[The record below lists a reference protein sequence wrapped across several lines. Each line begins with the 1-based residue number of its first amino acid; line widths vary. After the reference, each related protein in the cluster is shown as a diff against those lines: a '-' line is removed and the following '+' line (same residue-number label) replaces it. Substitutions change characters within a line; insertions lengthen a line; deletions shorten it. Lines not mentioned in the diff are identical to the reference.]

1 MATFLNFNRPV
12 ITTMLK
18 GDNTGTLINEIKAA
32 KEEGTDAF
40 CFEIEIMK
48 KECRTESD
56 FKDIFSAMGDKPAYI
71 TNYRRGNVC
80 EYEQS
85 DEELT
90 EEMLLALDCGAT
102 LFDIRGDLYDP
113 CPLEI
118 TYDETAI
125 KRQMKLVDTVH
136 KMGKEVL
143 MSTHT
148 LKYMSE
154 AEVLKIAKAQEARG
168 VDIAKVVT
176 AGETEGEEYSNLATT
191 LKLREELKI
200 PYLFLSI
207 GANCKK
213 HRLLGPSLGCSLFLS
228 VAKGTDGGAQ
238 PPMEKAKEILT
249 TLGYKNLP

>member
-1 MATFLNFNRPV
+1 MLTFLNFDRPI

-18 GDNTGTLINEIKAA
+18 GDNTKTLIREIESAQK
-32 KEEGTDAF
+32 EGTDAF
-40 CFEIEIMK
+40 CFEIEIMESK
-48 KECRTESD
+48 YRNASD
-56 FKDIFSAMGDKPAYI
+56 FKDIFSVMGDKPCYI

-90 EEMLLALDCGAT
+90 EEMLLALQCGAT
-102 LFDIRGDLYDP
+102 LFDVRGDLYDP
-113 CPLEI
+113 CPLEF
-118 TYDETAI
+118 TYDETAV
-125 KRQMKLVDTVH
+125 KRQMELIDTVH
-136 KMGKEVL
+136 KMGKEVI

-148 LKYMSE
+148 LKYMTE
-154 AEVLKIAKAQEARG
+154 AEVIKIAKAQEMRG
-168 VDIAKVVT
+168 ADIAKVVT
-176 AGETEGEEYSNLATT
+176 AGETVTEELDNLATT
-191 LKLREELKI
+191 IKLNSELKI

-228 VAKGTDGGAQ
+228 VAKGVEGGAQ

-249 TLGYKNLP
+249 TLGYTNLP

>member
-1 MATFLNFNRPV
+1 MANFLDFKRPV

-18 GDNTGTLINEIKAA
+18 GDNTATLISEIAAA
-32 KEEGTDAF
+32 KKEGTDAF

-71 TNYRRGNVC
+71 TNYRRGNIC

-125 KRQMKLVDTVH
+125 KRQMELINTVH

-148 LKYMSE
+148 LKYMPE
-154 AEVLKIAKAQEARG
+154 AEVIKIAKAQEMRG
-168 VDIAKVVT
+168 VDFAKVVT
-176 AGETEGEEYSNLATT
+176 AGESEQEELKNLATN
-191 LKLREELKI
+191 LKLKEELKI

-207 GANCKK
+207 GKHCKK

-238 PPMEKAKEILT
+238 PPMEQAKQILT
-249 TLGYKNLP
+249 TLGYKDLP